1 MNPPFIGSNVNG
13 KNIVVCIQE
22 AGRDQVPYIS
32 RRKQPER
39 CKMLSEKT
47 MSAQGKHQLDE
58 IKIGL
63 ETAPL
68 YGDDLMYALQTV
80 AIYCTVNSH
89 RTL

>member
-1 MNPPFIGSNVNG
+1 
-13 KNIVVCIQE
+13 
-22 AGRDQVPYIS
+22 
-32 RRKQPER
+32 
-39 CKMLSEKT
+39 MLSEKT
-47 MSAQGKHQLDE
+47 MSAQGKLQLDK

-63 ETAPL
+63 ETALL

>member
-13 KNIVVCIQE
+13 KTIVVCIPE

-47 MSAQGKHQLDE
+47 MSALGKLHLDE

-63 ETAPL
+63 ETAPI